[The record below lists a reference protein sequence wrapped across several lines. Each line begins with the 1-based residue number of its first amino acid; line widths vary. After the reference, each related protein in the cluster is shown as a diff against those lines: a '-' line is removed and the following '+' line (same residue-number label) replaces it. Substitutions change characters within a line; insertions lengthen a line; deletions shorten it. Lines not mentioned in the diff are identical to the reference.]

1 MDDFYTRT
9 GTASPPRKGSTLKPI
24 LGVAGGAFL
33 LGAAI
38 VGLAGWY
45 GLFDGVQRA
54 PEVATEIVEQS
65 PGDTESDEA
74 AESPVIASEQEVTD
88 AAQAVERVAEQQGGL
103 DQRIVAM
110 EQRLAA
116 LDLQTQAAEGNAA
129 RAEGLLIAFAT
140 RRAIERGAPL
150 GYLEDQ
156 LRLRFG
162 EARPNTVETVIES
175 ARAPVTLD
183 QLIARLDGLA
193 PTLVEGPP
201 EEGVFSRLQR
211 ELNNLFVIRPESSPS
226 PQPARRLA
234 RARMFLE
241 TGRAG
246 AAAAEVRNLPNSA
259 AAEEWI
265 ADAERFTRVQRA
277 LDRLETTAILEPR
290 ELRGGSGNRITQ
302 PSPAQPTP

>member
-1 MDDFYTRT
+1 M
-9 GTASPPRKGSTLKPI
+9 LKPA

-33 LGAAI
+33 LGAAL
-38 VGLAGWY
+38 VGVAGWY
-45 GLFDGVQRA
+45 GLFDRIGPSR
-54 PEVATEIVEQS
+54 EVVAVSVEQPPAGVGNADLS
-65 PGDTESDEA
+65 S
-74 AESPVIASEQEVTD
+74 SPVIATEQEVTD

-116 LDLQTQAAEGNAA
+116 LDLQTQAAEGNVA

-175 ARAPVTLD
+175 ARAPITLD

-193 PTLVEGPP
+193 PTLVEAPP
-201 EEGVFSRLQR
+201 EEGVFTRLRR
-211 ELNNLFVIRPESSPS
+211 ELNSLFVIRPESAPS

-246 AAAAEVRNLPNSA
+246 PAAAEVRNLPNSA

-265 ADAERFTRVQRA
+265 ADAERFSRVQRA

-302 PSPAQPTP
+302 PSPAQPTS

>member
-9 GTASPPRKGSTLKPI
+9 GTASSTRKGSTLKPI

-54 PEVATEIVEQS
+54 PEVATEFVEQS

-150 GYLEDQ
+150 GYLEDP

-162 EARPNTVETVIES
+162 EARPDTVRVIIETS
-175 ARAPVTLD
+175 RDPVTLD
-183 QLIARLDGLA
+183 QLLAQLDGLRPQLTRA
-193 PTLVEGPP
+193 PGD
-201 EEGVFSRLQR
+201 EEG
-211 ELNNLFVIRPESSPS
+211 
-226 PQPARRLA
+226 AMA
-234 RARMFLE
+234 
-241 TGRAG
+241 
-246 AAAAEVRNLPNSA
+246 
-259 AAEEWI
+259 
-265 ADAERFTRVQRA
+265 
-277 LDRLETTAILEPR
+277 
-290 ELRGGSGNRITQ
+290 
-302 PSPAQPTP
+302 